1 MATLTQRLP
10 APLRRGHTAL
20 ALLIVCLASGV
31 ARADVQTP
39 DFGKVSIAAGGS
51 LGHGKSGWGGG
62 AEATLKLRSYGPSL
76 SIGGTEVG
84 GSYLYAE
91 ATYYYWLSAGL
102 GAGYRVSPSR
112 RGFALS
118 PFLGLPIPLGLPHPS
133 PAVVYLEPY
142 LRPQIALG
150 GKGPSEL
157 ELGVLLKVNLALVRG
172 FP

>member
-1 MATLTQRLP
+1 MW
-10 APLRRGHTAL
+10 RRASLAVLLIAL
-20 ALLIVCLASGV
+20 AATGV
-31 ARADVQTP
+31 ARADIQTP

-51 LGHGKSGWGGG
+51 LGHGGKSGWGGG
-62 AEATLKLRSYGPSL
+62 AEMTLKIRSYGPSF

-84 GSYLYAE
+84 GTYLYAE

-102 GAGYRVSPSR
+102 GAGYRVNPSR

-118 PFLGLPIPLGLPHPS
+118 PFVGLPIPLGLPHPS

-142 LRPQIALG
+142 LRPQLALG
-150 GKGPSEL
+150 GKGGSEL
-157 ELGVLLKVNLALVRG
+157 ELGLLLKVNLAIVRG